1 MKNISILGGGTSGWL
16 TALYAKKIYEDRLL
30 DNIEG
35 NADNDLL
42 KACQQFDEMN
52 K

>member
-1 MKNISILGGGTSGWL
+1 MLSLPLPQEVFDI
-16 TALYAKKIYEDRLL
+16 AKKIYEDRMIN
-30 DNIEG
+30 NIEG
-35 NADNDLL
+35 DADSDFI

>member
-1 MKNISILGGGTSGWL
+1 MLSLSLPQEVFNI
-16 TALYAKKIYEDRLL
+16 AQKIYEDRLIN
-30 DNIEG
+30 NIDG
-35 NADNDLL
+35 NADSDFL

>member
-1 MKNISILGGGTSGWL
+1 MLSLSLPQEVFDI
-16 TALYAKKIYEDRLL
+16 ARKIYEDRLL
-30 DNIEG
+30 NNIEG
-35 NADNDLL
+35 NADDDFL